1 MIGQPMEDWAKYLK
15 ILVLIQILC
24 QIQNV
29 ELISG
34 GNQSLFLLVTYY
46 YDRLSPTISQVDED
60 GAGRPA
66 R

>member
-15 ILVLIQILC
+15 ILVLIQTLC